1 MTTSYALKA
10 RTNQIV
16 TTDELRMKNAALF
29 GYNNEHPFTDLEKRM
44 LRFGIL
50 STAKIAQEHLIP
62 AIQSASNASLTG
74 IASRKASNAKKMAE
88 RFGAPLVFGSYE
100 DMLAS
105 DEIDAVYIPLPT
117 SHHVEWSIKAANAGK
132 HVLCEKPISLKS
144 SDINKIIK
152 ARDKNNVIVSEAF
165 MVTYHP
171 QWMKVRDLLAKGT
184 IGTLRHIDASF
195 TYFNTDPKNM
205 RNQPELGGGA
215 LPDIGVYPTVTARF
229 ATGLEPKRV
238 QASVEFDPKMKT
250 DRYANVLAEF
260 PGFNMTFYVS
270 TQMGNRQTMVFHGD
284 KGFIELSAPFNSNLY
299 EGDEVRVHNAGHS
312 ETRTYRYTG
321 LNQYVLEIEAF
332 AKAAA
337 GKKQA
342 LFSLEESILNQR
354 VIDAIYKSGKSGKW
368 QNV

>member
-1 MTTSYALKA
+1 MLK
-10 RTNQIV
+10 
-16 TTDELRMKNAALF
+16 
-29 GYNNEHPFTDLEKRM
+29 
-44 LRFGIL
+44 FGIL
-50 STAKIAQEHLIP
+50 STAKIGREHLIP
-62 AIQSASNASLTG
+62 AIQIAGNASLTA
-74 IASRKASNAKKMAE
+74 IASRKLSNAKKLADVT
-88 RFGAPLVFGSYE
+88 GAPLAFGSYE
-100 DMLAS
+100 EMLDS
-105 DEIDAVYIPLPT
+105 EEIDAVYIPLPT
-117 SHHVEWSIKAANAGK
+117 SQHVEWSVKAANAGK
-132 HVLCEKPISLKS
+132 HVLCEKPISLNAN
-144 SDINKIIK
+144 DIKKIIK

-171 QWMKVRDLLAKGT
+171 QWIKVRELLAKGA

-205 RNQPELGGGA
+205 RNRPELGGGA
-215 LPDIGVYPTVTARF
+215 LPDIGVYPTVAARF

-238 QASVEFDPKMKT
+238 QASVEFDPKLKT

-299 EGDEVRVHNAGHS
+299 EGDEVRVHNGGHN
-312 ETRTYRYTG
+312 ETRTFRFTG

-332 AKAAA
+332 AKATA
-337 GKKQA
+337 GKKQS
-342 LFSLEESILNQR
+342 LFSLEDSVLNQR
-354 VIDAIYKSGKSGKW
+354 VIDAIYKSGKSGRW